1 MPPINPLLVKSGLQ
15 ALNRIGQQAG
25 KLATSAPGL
34 AEKATGAAR
43 LAAKQMSGLSG
54 LAERL
59 PSKLPSAATLQS
71 GIAGL
76 RPRLQNASLLGK
88 MGRLGQAAQMGSTG
102 PMGSMPN
109 LGHLPTGQ
117 FGQIRD
123 AAQSALHRPMAAA
136 LKGSDRASRV
146 AGEFLQ
152 ALHDIESNALY
163 QNFAPPLVAQMLGE
177 ARTGLQSIH
186 DMIQRFQSGLAGLS
200 GGPKPSGQKPPT
212 QKPTTEK
219 PTTEKPTAEKPT
231 PQQPAAARPSAPL
244 GLGAKPEP
252 VSLSKSTAAEGVQSL
267 RERGVDLKALQQ
279 DMRNYKLFAQPT
291 HDELLDKYKDQ
302 ADLSIVDDGP
312 KLGRFMVALNR
323 AVLADA
329 GTAPSA
335 TTPSSAP

>member
-1 MPPINPLLVKSGLQ
+1 MPPINPLLVKNGLQ
-15 ALNRIGQQAG
+15 AFTRIGQQAG
-25 KLATSAPGL
+25 KLATAAPGL

-76 RPRLQNASLLGK
+76 RPRLQNASMLGK
-88 MGRLGQAAQMGSTG
+88 MGRLGQAAQMGGMGPAG
-102 PMGSMPN
+102 PMGHMAN
-109 LGHLPTGQ
+109 LGQLPLGQ

-123 AAQSALHRPMAAA
+123 AAQSALHKPMAAA

-163 QNFAPPLVAQMLGE
+163 QNFAPPLVTQMLGE
-177 ARTGLQSIH
+177 ARTGLQAIH
-186 DMIQRFQSGLAGLS
+186 DMMQRFQSGLAGLS
-200 GGPKPSGQKPPT
+200 GGPKPSAEKPSAQKPPT

-219 PTTEKPTAEKPT
+219 PT
-231 PQQPAAARPSAPL
+231 PQQPAAAQPSAPL
-244 GLGAKPEP
+244 GIAAKPEP
-252 VSLSKSTAAEGVQSL
+252 VSLSTSTPAEGVQSL

-279 DMRNYKLFAQPT
+279 DMRNYKLHAQPT
-291 HDELLDKYKDQ
+291 HDELLGKYKDS

-312 KLGRFMVALNR
+312 TLAKFMLALNS
-323 AVLADA
+323 AVRADA
-329 GTAPSA
+329 A
-335 TTPSSAP
+335 

>member
-88 MGRLGQAAQMGSTG
+88 MGRLGQAAQTGSTG
-102 PMGSMPN
+102 PMGPMSN
-109 LGHLPTGQ
+109 LGHLPLGQ

-123 AAQSALHRPMAAA
+123 AAQSALHKPMAAA

-152 ALHDIESNALY
+152 ALHDIESSALY
-163 QNFAPPLVAQMLGE
+163 QNFAPPLVAQMFGE
-177 ARTGLQSIH
+177 ARTGLQAIH
-186 DMIQRFQSGLAGLS
+186 DMIQRFQSGLVGLS
-200 GGPKPSGQKPPT
+200 GGPKPTTPPAMPRPPQASPLPSAKPSEP
-212 QKPTTEK
+212 KPAAEK
-219 PTTEKPTAEKPT
+219 PGTEKPT
-231 PQQPAAARPSAPL
+231 PQQPAAAQPSAPL
-244 GLGAKPEP
+244 GVGAKPVP
-252 VSLSKSTAAEGVQSL
+252 VSLANATPADAVKSL

-279 DMRNYKLFAQPT
+279 DMRNYKLHAQPT
-291 HDELLDKYKDQ
+291 HDELLGKYQ
-302 ADLSIVDDGP
+302 EHADLSIVDDGP
-312 KLGRFMVALNR
+312 KLAKFMLALNG
-323 AVLADA
+323 AVRADA
-329 GTAPSA
+329 A
-335 TTPSSAP
+335 